1 MLLPIRTNVRP
12 LRTPYANY
20 ALIIA
25 NVVIF
30 VATYQLNVTPVT
42 SDVEILR
49 PWAQPFQL
57 LPLRPHL
64 WQFVSYAF
72 LHGGYLHIGFN
83 MFFLFIFGNNV
94 NDRLGNI
101 SYVCFYLAGAVFSGV
116 GHSVIHST
124 SAVPTLGASG
134 AVAAVTGAYLVLYPQ
149 TLITVVYWFFFI
161 GTIDVPALYFIG
173 LKMIL
178 IDNVIAA
185 KTPHVAYDAHLAGY
199 AVGILSLLG
208 FLWAGILPRSSF
220 DLWAML
226 KRWNRRR
233 QYRDVVSKGYDPFA
247 AQVRAKSVKA
257 KEAKTPAQKEMDD
270 KIGNLR
276 DEIFKGILER
286 RLPDATAL
294 YLELMAV
301 DPEQILPRQHL
312 LDIANQLASEEK
324 PFDAALAYEQF
335 LGHYSNY
342 EYVEEV
348 ELMLGLLYSRYL
360 ERPEDALKHLR
371 AAAKKLTDP
380 GQSKMCQD
388 ELERLEEYPNG
399 RSQH

>member
-1 MLLPIRTNVRP
+1 MLLPIHTNVRP

-20 ALIIA
+20 ALIAA
-25 NVVIF
+25 NVAIF
-30 VATYQLNVTPVT
+30 VATYQLNTTAVTGDLEP
-42 SDVEILR
+42 LR
-49 PWAQPFQL
+49 PWAQQFQL
-57 LPLRPHL
+57 LPLRPYL

-72 LHGGYLHIGFN
+72 LHAGPWHIGFN

-94 NDRLGNI
+94 NDKLGNI
-101 SYVCFYLAGAVFSGV
+101 SYLCFYLAGAVFSGV
-116 GHSVIHST
+116 GHAVIHSG
-124 SAVPTLGASG
+124 SSNPTLGASG

-149 TLITVVYWFFFI
+149 TLITVVYFLIFI

-185 KTPHVAYDAHLAGY
+185 RTPHVAYDAHLAGY
-199 AVGILSLLG
+199 AFGILAILG
-208 FLWAGILPRSSF
+208 MLGAGIVQGSSF
-220 DLWAML
+220 DLWAVA

-247 AQVRAKSVKA
+247 AQVRTKSKA
-257 KEAKTPAQKEMDD
+257 KDVKMPAQRESDD
-270 KIGNLR
+270 KIGKLR
-276 DEIFKGILER
+276 DEISKGVLER
-286 RLPDATAL
+286 RLPDAAKL

-301 DPEQILPRQHL
+301 DREQVLPRQHL
-312 LDIANQLASEEK
+312 LDIANQLASENK
-324 PFDAALAYEQF
+324 PSDAALAYEQF

-360 ERPEDALKHLR
+360 ERPDDALKHLR
-371 AAAKKLTDP
+371 AAAKKLRDP
-380 GQSKMCQD
+380 GQSKMCMD
-388 ELERLEEYPNG
+388 EVGRLEEKLN
-399 RSQH
+399 